1 VRKHSSP
8 TLVDIARV
16 CNVNFSTVSR
26 ALSDDVRVHPETK
39 KRIQQTAKR
48 LGYRPNLAARMLRA
62 KKSQFFWF
70 IAPDLDN
77 PVDTDL
83 VERAALAA
91 AERDYDLMISLH
103 LGKQKIFDRI
113 VTAMHSALAGGA
125 IVNRRDIE
133 DLSAL
138 HGLASQSFPIVLVDV
153 PIDSMKLPTVTTD
166 HAKAADEL
174 VQACLDAGAQSFLV
188 LFNPALNLVDKRRHD
203 AALAALSSRGIPFVT
218 SASLSAAA
226 KLPSLPSPLCLIESH
241 QPSIQDFLK
250 KNPVVAKGRELLIG
264 CFDQWI
270 GSPSPATKVVVAE
283 QDCEKIARRTVDKL
297 INLIEGG
304 AASNNNSELDLPLLR
319 ITTKS

>member
-1 VRKHSSP
+1 MRKHSSP

-138 HGLASQSFPIVLVDV
+138 HGLVRQDFPIVLVDV

-166 HAKAADEL
+166 HAKATDEL
-174 VQACLDAGAQSFLV
+174 IQACLEAGARSFLV
-188 LFNPALNLVDKRRHD
+188 LFNPTLNLVDKRRHD

-218 SASLSAAA
+218 AAKATHGA
-226 KLPSLPSPLCLIESH
+226 KLPSPMCLIESH

-250 KNPVVAKGRELLIG
+250 KNPAIAKGRELLIG

-270 GSPSPATKVVVAE
+270 GSPSPASRVVVAE
-283 QDCEKIARRTVDKL
+283 QDCEEIARRTVDKL

-304 AASNNNSELDLPLLR
+304 SASKNNSELDLPLLR
-319 ITTKS
+319 ITTKT